1 MDVPKLGTTKVTNNI
16 TVLWIPY
23 TRSNFHT
30 AKFHVN
36 DVAYKSSEQHLHHK
50 KAVFFSD
57 NMSAAKILPAITP
70 AECKKLGEKVD
81 NFDFRKWKDH
91 CKAIMK
97 SGLLAKF
104 SKHVHCFKALEA
116 TNDTVLVEGLPT

>member
-1 MDVPKLGTTKVTNNI
+1 MYTLKDLPDSLDVPILGTTKVTNNI
-16 TVLWIPY
+16 TALYGSLTPL
-23 TRSNFHT
+23 SNCHT

-36 DVAYKSSEQHLHHK
+36 GVAYKSSQQNLHHK

-57 NMSAAKILPAITP
+57 NMSAATILAASTP
-70 AECKKLGEKVD
+70 AECKKLGEKVN
-81 NFDFRKWKDH
+81 NFDFSKWKDH

-104 SKHVHCFKALEA
+104 
-116 TNDTVLVEGLPT
+116 